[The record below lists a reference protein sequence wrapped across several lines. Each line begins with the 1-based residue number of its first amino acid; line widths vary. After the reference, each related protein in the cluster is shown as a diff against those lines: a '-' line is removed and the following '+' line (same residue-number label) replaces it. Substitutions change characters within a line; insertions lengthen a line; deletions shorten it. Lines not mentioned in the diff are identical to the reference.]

1 MTAPRTREGS
11 EQSRRDELTLTL
23 WLVAVLLAQV
33 VLVWWFFERLYAG

>member
-1 MTAPRTREGS
+1 MTSPRAGERD
-11 EQSRRDELTLTL
+11 QSPRDELALTL

>member
-1 MTAPRTREGS
+1 MTGPRTRERS

-33 VLVWWFFERLYAG
+33 GLVWWFFERLYAG

>member
-1 MTAPRTREGS
+1 VTAPRTREREHS
-11 EQSRRDELTLTL
+11 HRDELTLTL